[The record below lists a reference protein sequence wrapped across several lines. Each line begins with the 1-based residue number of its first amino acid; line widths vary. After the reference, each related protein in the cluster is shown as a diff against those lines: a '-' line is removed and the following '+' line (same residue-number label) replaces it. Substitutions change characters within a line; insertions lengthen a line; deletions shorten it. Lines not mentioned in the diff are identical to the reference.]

1 MACTYEDFLPTG
13 PRCLDVLVLVALN
26 LRCSNYFYC
35 EINFGGPTDNNIIT
49 LLLFTANAK
58 SVSYLIVADGN
69 PWVWVLGEGDDKPD
83 SFEIFRSKWT
93 GSLVNDL

>member
-1 MACTYEDFLPTG
+1 MGLK
-13 PRCLDVLVLVALN
+13 LH
-26 LRCSNYFYC
+26 CSNKFYC
-35 EINFGGPTDNNIIT
+35 EINSSGTTDNNIIT

-58 SVSYLIVADGN
+58 SVSYLIAADGN

-93 GSLVNDL
+93 SSLVNVL

>member
-1 MACTYEDFLPTG
+1 M
-13 PRCLDVLVLVALN
+13 
-26 LRCSNYFYC
+26 
-35 EINFGGPTDNNIIT
+35 T

-58 SVSYLIVADGN
+58 SVSYLIAADGN

-93 GSLVNDL
+93 SSLVNVL

>member
-1 MACTYEDFLPTG
+1 MKISYPLGLNVWMSQFQWALIHAAVTTFTYF
-13 PRCLDVLVLVALN
+13 
-26 LRCSNYFYC
+26 S
-35 EINFGGPTDNNIIT
+35 GPTDNNIIT

-58 SVSYLIVADGN
+58 SVSYLIAADGN